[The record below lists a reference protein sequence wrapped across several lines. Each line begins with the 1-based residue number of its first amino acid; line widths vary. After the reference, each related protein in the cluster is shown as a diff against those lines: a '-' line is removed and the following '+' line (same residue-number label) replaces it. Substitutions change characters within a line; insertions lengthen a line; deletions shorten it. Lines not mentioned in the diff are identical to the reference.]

1 MIEKF
6 LKEGN
11 DMDEISNKIL
21 EIGFGKFMN
30 NSREKMVKRDSVYQE
45 KEKKLADMERAYT
58 ALDLSVE
65 SRKIIDDYI
74 SQGEELESKYAD
86 ISYMAGMKDAFIL
99 LSSLGLLRIDIG

>member
-1 MIEKF
+1 
-6 LKEGN
+6 
-11 DMDEISNKIL
+11 MDEISNKIL
-21 EIGFGKFMN
+21 EIGLGKFMN

-45 KEKKLADMERAYT
+45 KEKKLADMERAYV
-58 ALDLSVE
+58 ALDLPVE
-65 SRKIIDDYI
+65 SRKIVDDYI

>member
-11 DMDEISNKIL
+11 GMDEISNKIL
-21 EIGFGKFMN
+21 EIGLGKFMN
-30 NSREKMVKRDSVYQE
+30 NSREKLVKRDSVYQE
-45 KEKKLADMERAYT
+45 KEKKLADMERAYV
-58 ALDLSVE
+58 ALDLPVE
-65 SRKIIDDYI
+65 SRKIVDDYI